1 MVNFFI
7 KPIDKREKNHYI
19 ICGDKTMTNQ
29 TSKYKRI
36 YGMSLRQI
44 SALMELSMP
53 TTHALLSGKRK
64 NYHPLTLKRFQ
75 WFLLEYAK
83 KRIGQ

>member
-1 MVNFFI
+1 MKVLKFYRAI
-7 KPIDKREKNHYI
+7 KMPAK
-19 ICGDKTMTNQ
+19 
-29 TSKYKRI
+29 TSKYLRI
-36 YGMSLRQI
+36 YGMTLQQI
-44 SALMELSMP
+44 SAQLELSIP